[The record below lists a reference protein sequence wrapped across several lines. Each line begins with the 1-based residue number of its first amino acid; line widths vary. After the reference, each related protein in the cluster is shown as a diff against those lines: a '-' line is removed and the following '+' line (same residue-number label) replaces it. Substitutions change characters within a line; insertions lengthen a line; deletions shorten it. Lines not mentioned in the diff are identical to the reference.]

1 MRVEVPVLGMIE
13 VPDDMSADEIMRIV
27 GEYAGVDTT
36 KPINDWDAF
45 TRGLERGITGTTRG
59 VGQVM
64 SKVSGQERTAP
75 SEDVQYDPMGVV
87 TIGGTAPSEQEVR
100 TGESV
105 KQADIRKE
113 FEYELAKI
121 QGNKLASYGGYVA
134 GTILDP
140 ANIITGLG
148 TPTTKALAIE
158 GIAAGGVQG
167 FFDPIYGSEDTWGAR
182 TFGAAVGAG
191 TGGLIGAGLGKL
203 FNVDARAKTEAD
215 AGGFPSTEVKLG
227 DEVDNV
233 APQTDVKDTLTS
245 INTPNYT
252 QNAVPGV
259 QNQVELPKL
268 PQYLGG
274 AKPSF
279 FKSGIEFETDLDK
292 ALYIIGNP
300 MTKSKAGKEY
310 LSFVKYSLNLNDD
323 QAMALAKQ
331 VRQEVIDKGKEVQR
345 VAGLSGQQATKIPFS
360 MSKSL
365 DNLINPVQKNL
376 DDFSK
381 MVYNYGQTVQEV
393 NGKPKLTQAMNQDYS
408 FKKIGE
414 AYNAQGI
421 KVSPEDVV
429 YQVKGYQKML
439 DELKGLEGRNFKPKS
454 FEEYVK
460 GGMGHDEYIALL
472 KNGAFDGCTL

>member
-1 MRVEVPVLGMIE
+1 MIVEVPVLGKIE
-13 VPDDMSADEIMRIV
+13 VPDDMPPDEIMRIV
-27 GEYAGVDTT
+27 GDYAGVDTT
-36 KPINDWDAF
+36 KPISDWRAF
-45 TRGLERGITGTTRG
+45 TRGLERGLTGTARG
-59 VGQVM
+59 FAQVDGYKE
-64 SKVSGQERTAP
+64 STEPVAP
-75 SEDVQYDPMGVV
+75 VDPMTDAAMITPSGVSAE
-87 TIGGTAPSEQEVR
+87 TQ
-100 TGESV
+100 
-105 KQADIRKE
+105 KQTDIRKE

-121 QGNKLASYGGYVA
+121 QGNKAASYGGYA
-134 GTILDP
+134 LGTVLDP
-140 ANIITGLG
+140 VNLIGGGGVSTIRGLA
-148 TPTTKALAIE
+148 TE
-158 GIAAGGVQG
+158 GAVLGGVQG
-167 FFDPIYGSEDTWGAR
+167 FFDPIYGSEDTLGAR
-182 TFGAAVGAG
+182 AFNSAIGATAG
-191 TGGLIGAGLGKL
+191 GVIGAGFGKL

-215 AGGFPSTEVKLG
+215 TGFPTDTGKVG
-227 DEVDNV
+227 QDVDINA
-233 APQTDVKDTLTS
+233 APQTDVTDTLTS
-245 INTPNYT
+245 INTPNIV

-259 QNQVELPKL
+259 QNQFELPKL
-268 PQYLGG
+268 PQYLSG

-300 MTKSKAGKEY
+300 MTKSKAGNEY
-310 LSFVKYSLNLNDD
+310 LSFVKYSLNLNDT
-323 QAMALAKQ
+323 QAMDLAQK
-331 VRQEVIDKGKEVQR
+331 VRQEVIAKGKEVQKS
-345 VAGLSGQQATKIPFS
+345 AGLAGKQADKIPFS

-365 DNLINPVQKNL
+365 DNVINPVQKNL

-393 NGKPKLTQAMNQDYS
+393 KGKPKLTSTMNQDYS
-408 FKKIGE
+408 FKKISE
-414 AYNAQGI
+414 AYATQGV

>member
-13 VPDDMSADEIMRIV
+13 VPDDMPADEIMRIV

-36 KPINDWDAF
+36 KPISDWRAF
-45 TRGLERGITGTTRG
+45 TRGLERGLTGTARG
-59 VGQVM
+59 FAQVDGYKE
-64 SKVSGQERTAP
+64 STEPVAP
-75 SEDVQYDPMGVV
+75 VDPMTDAAMITPSGVS
-87 TIGGTAPSEQEVR
+87 AEAQ
-100 TGESV
+100 

-121 QGNKLASYGGYVA
+121 QGNKAASYGGYIA
-134 GTILDP
+134 GTLLDP
-140 ANIITGLG
+140 VNLMGGGASTIRGL
-148 TPTTKALAIE
+148 AAE
-158 GIAAGGVQG
+158 GVVLGGVQG
-167 FFDPIYGSEDTWGAR
+167 FFDPIYGSEDTLGAR
-182 TFGAAVGAG
+182 AFGGAVGA
-191 TGGLIGAGLGKL
+191 TAGGLIGAGLGKL
-203 FNVDARAKTEAD
+203 FNVDARVKTEAD
-215 AGGFPSTEVKLG
+215 VGGFPSAEVKLG
-227 DEVDNV
+227 NEVENV
-233 APQTDVKDTLTS
+233 APQTDVRDTLTS
-245 INTPNYT
+245 ISTPNYT

-279 FKSGIEFETDLDK
+279 FKSAVEFETDLDK

-300 MTKSKAGKEY
+300 MSKSQRHAEY
-310 LSFVKYSLNLNDD
+310 VDFVKQSLNINDT
-323 QAMALAKQ
+323 QALSLAKM
-331 VRQEVIDKGKEVQR
+331 VRQEVIDKGKLVQKS
-345 VAGLSGQQATKIPFS
+345 AGLSGQQAQTIPFS

-365 DNLINPVQKNL
+365 DNIINPVNKNL

-393 NGKPKLTQAMNQDYS
+393 KGKPKLTSSMNQDYS
-408 FKKIGE
+408 FQKIKE
-414 AYNAQGI
+414 AYATQGV

-472 KNGAFDGCTL
+472 KNGAFDGCTI

>member
-1 MRVEVPVLGMIE
+1 MIVEVPVLGKIE
-13 VPDDMSADEIMRIV
+13 VPDNMPPDEIMRIV

-64 SKVSGQERTAP
+64 SKVSGQERVAP
-75 SEDVQYDPMGVV
+75 GEDIQVDPMGNV
-87 TIGGTAPSEQEVR
+87 ISGGTAPSVQEVR

-121 QGNKLASYGGYVA
+121 QGNKMASYGGYIA

-148 TPTTKALAIE
+148 TPTTKALVTE
-158 GIAAGGVQG
+158 GVLAGGAQG

-182 TFGAAVGAG
+182 AFGAGIGAA
-191 TGGLIGAGLGKL
+191 TGGLLGAGFGKL
-203 FNVDARAKTEAD
+203 FGLDAKAKTEAET
-215 AGGFPSTEVKLG
+215 GGFPGGEVKMG
-227 DEVDNV
+227 DELANA
-233 APQTDVKDTLTS
+233 APQTDVRDTLTS
-245 INTPNYT
+245 LNTPNIV
-252 QNAVPGV
+252 QNATPGV

-300 MTKSKAGKEY
+300 MSKSQRHAEY
-310 LSFVKYSLNLNDD
+310 VDFVKQSLNLNET
-323 QAMALAKQ
+323 QALSLAKM
-331 VRQEVIDKGKEVQR
+331 VRQEVIDKGKLVQKT
-345 VAGLSGQQATKIPFS
+345 AGLSGQQAQTIPFS

-408 FKKIGE
+408 FKKIQE
-414 AYNAQGI
+414 AYAGQGI

-454 FEEYVK
+454 FEEYAK
-460 GGMGHDEYIALL
+460 GGMGHDEFVSLL
-472 KNGAFDGCTL
+472 KNGAFDGCTI

>member
-1 MRVEVPVLGMIE
+1 MIVEVPVLGKIE
-13 VPDDMSADEIMRIV
+13 VPDDMPPDEIMRIV

-36 KPINDWDAF
+36 KPISDWRAF
-45 TRGLERGITGTTRG
+45 TRGLERGLTGTARG
-59 VGQVM
+59 FAQVDGYKE
-64 SKVSGQERTAP
+64 STEPVAP
-75 SEDVQYDPMGVV
+75 VDPMTDAAMITPSGVSAE
-87 TIGGTAPSEQEVR
+87 TQ
-100 TGESV
+100 
-105 KQADIRKE
+105 KQTDIRKE

-121 QGNKLASYGGYVA
+121 QGNKTASYGGYIA
-134 GTILDP
+134 GTLLDP
-140 ANIITGLG
+140 VNLMGGGANTLRGL
-148 TPTTKALAIE
+148 AAE
-158 GIAAGGVQG
+158 GVVLGGVQG
-167 FFDPIYGSEDTWGAR
+167 FFDPIYGSEDTVGAR
-182 TFGAAVGAG
+182 AFSGAVGA
-191 TGGLIGAGLGKL
+191 TAGGLIGAGLGKL
-203 FNVDARAKTEAD
+203 FNVDARVKTEAD
-215 AGGFPSTEVKLG
+215 TGFPMDTGKAG
-227 DEVDNV
+227 QDVDINV

-268 PQYLGG
+268 PQYLSG

-300 MTKSKAGKEY
+300 MTKSKAGNEY
-310 LSFVKYSLNLNDD
+310 LSFVKYSLNLNDT
-323 QAMALAKQ
+323 QAMDLAQK
-331 VRQEVIDKGKEVQR
+331 VRQEVIAKGKEVQKS
-345 VAGLSGQQATKIPFS
+345 AGLAGKQADKIPFS

-365 DNLINPVQKNL
+365 DNVINPVQKNL

-393 NGKPKLTQAMNQDYS
+393 KGKPKLTSTMNQDYS
-408 FKKIGE
+408 FKKISE
-414 AYNAQGI
+414 AYATQGV